1 MTITALDLRK
11 EHPQFV
17 VSLTNR
23 DYAGIANRILYL
35 LHTSDFGFE
44 RILEELKA
52 MAVNFT
58 LYFEDI
64 VSKVGLWRSFVAGHS
79 NLYRKPL
86 SFYRVG
92 EDYTTDEIH
101 SRIYSFSYGMPHLQA
116 RTLRHWSIW
125 RTNPLPR

>member
-1 MTITALDLRK
+1 METDIPISQQPAAKLVPEQSMVKNT
-11 EHPQFV
+11 PIP
-17 VSLTNR
+17 TNY
-23 DYAGIANRILYL
+23 DV
-35 LHTSDFGFE
+35 
-44 RILEELKA
+44 ILEELKA

-64 VSKVGLWRSFVAGHS
+64 VSKVGLWHSFVAGHS